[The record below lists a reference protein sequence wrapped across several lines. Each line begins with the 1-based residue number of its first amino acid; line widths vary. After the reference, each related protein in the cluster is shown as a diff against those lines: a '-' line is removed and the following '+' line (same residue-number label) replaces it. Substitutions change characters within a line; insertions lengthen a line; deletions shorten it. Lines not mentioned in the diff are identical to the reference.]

1 MISGSLYLKSM
12 ISLMELFPLSG
23 RVSDSSTP
31 HAAAAR
37 TPFIWIA
44 FSFSDLPTLAMFS
57 SRSSWKKES
66 LLFRRTTTGLSD
78 FYASR
83 VTPSHTLP
91 ITFSV
96 VVTTPHSMPSSYASQ
111 TRHTP
116 TSSSRPS

>member
-1 MISGSLYLKSM
+1 M
-12 ISLMELFPLSG
+12 ISLMELLPLIG

-31 HAAAAR
+31 HAAITH

-83 VTPSHTLP
+83 TPPSHTLP
-91 ITFSV
+91 ITFSI
-96 VVTTPHSMPSSYASQ
+96 VVTTPHSMPSNYASQ
-111 TRHTP
+111 TLHTP